1 MAAAKGSGSTVS
13 VNGIEVR
20 VSSLD
25 RPMWVEGADVIT
37 KGDLIGYYRRM
48 ASVLLRQLQGRPT
61 TMQRFPDGVIIE
73 GQARDS
79 FYNKH
84 LPKSAPAYVDSA
96 TVTFPSGRTGVQ
108 LCPENEASI
117 VWAANQ
123 GCVTFHPWP
132 VHSAL
137 PDDPDELRLDL
148 DPQPGTGFAEAVS
161 AAVALRELLREVG
174 LDPYVKTSGGRG
186 LHVFCAIEPR
196 WEFLEVRHAAIAL
209 GRELERRRPDLVT
222 TAWWKEERGARVF
235 VDYNQMARDRTMAS
249 AWSLRPR
256 MGAPVS
262 TPLTWDELGGI
273 DPSDLTIGTVPDR
286 LAALGDPWERLGDSP
301 GSLDGALAMWQEDFA
316 DRGLGEMPFPPDY
329 PKMPGEP
336 PRVQPS
342 RKRVD

>member
-13 VNGIEVR
+13 VDGIEVR

-25 RPMWVEGADVIT
+25 RPMWAAGADVIT
-37 KGDLIGYYRRM
+37 KGDVIGYYR
-48 ASVLLRQLQGRPT
+48 SVAPALLRQVRGRPT
-61 TMQRFPDGVIIE
+61 TMQRFPDGVLID
-73 GQARDS
+73 GRALDS

-84 LPKSAPAYVDSA
+84 LPKSAPDYIDSA

-108 LCPENEASI
+108 LCPANEASI

-132 VHSAL
+132 VHADR

-148 DPQPGTGFAEAVS
+148 DPQPGTGFPEAVIV
-161 AAVALRELLREVG
+161 AQALRQLLQEVG

-186 LHVFCAIEPR
+186 LHVFCSIEPR
-196 WEFLEVRHAAIAL
+196 WEFLDVRHAAIAL
-209 GRELERRRPDLVT
+209 GRELERRLPELVT

-256 MGAPVS
+256 TGAPVS
-262 TPLTWDELGGI
+262 TPVTWAELPDV
-273 DPSDLTIGTVPDR
+273 DPGEFTIATVPHR
-286 LAALGDPWERLGDSP
+286 LSTLGDPWECLGRSP
-301 GSLDGALAMWQEDFA
+301 GHLDSALAMWQA
-316 DRGLGEMPFPPDY
+316 DVDERGLREMPFPPDY

-342 RKRVD
+342 RKRV